1 MKFDWKFD
9 WQIPLICITAVL
21 AGAVLLLY
29 REVSALKE
37 AYDSEHPVV
46 VMDWNDISNPQ
57 NYKDNNAE
65 AAIDAAYQVAQ
76 DLAAAGYIVVDGR
89 AVNRAH
95 PDSRI
100 GSEQIKARLRAGQQ

>member
-1 MKFDWKFD
+1 MKFDLKVERNL
-9 WQIPLICITAVL
+9 PLICITIAF
-21 AGAVLLLY
+21 AGAVLWLQH
-29 REVSALKE
+29 EVSNLKE

-57 NYKDNNAE
+57 NYKDNDAD
-65 AAIDAAYQVAQ
+65 AAVEAAYQVAQ

-95 PDSRI
+95 PDSI
-100 GSEQIKARLRAGQQ
+100 IASEQIKARLKAGQ